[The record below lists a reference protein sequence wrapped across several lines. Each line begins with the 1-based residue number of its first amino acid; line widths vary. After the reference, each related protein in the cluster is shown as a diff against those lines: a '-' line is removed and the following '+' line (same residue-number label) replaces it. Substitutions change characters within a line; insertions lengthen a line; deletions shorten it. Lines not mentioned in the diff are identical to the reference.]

1 MIESNDPIELANEIK
16 KSFEKLIHLHDEMLA
31 KLPEDERKK
40 VAPIQADIH
49 NTLKAVKDG
58 DITKINEI
66 SKKYASYDF
75 NGNI

>member
-40 VAPIQADIH
+40 VEPIQADIH

-58 DITKINEI
+58 NINKINEI
-66 SKKYASYDF
+66 SKKYASHDF
-75 NGNI
+75 NGNV